1 MLKVAVYGK
10 GGIGKSLFL
19 NYSCSDHPCRQS
31 FYSFIL
37 KLFNTITV
45 VSFSPNALQMNE
57 SDTVIFPIILSAV
70 IQISQHEL
78 HASIPYTCIST

>member
-10 GGIGKSLFL
+10 GNLSERWFYKSLFL

-57 SDTVIFPIILSAV
+57 SDAVIFPIIF
-70 IQISQHEL
+70 
-78 HASIPYTCIST
+78 SIWCKGRGCNF